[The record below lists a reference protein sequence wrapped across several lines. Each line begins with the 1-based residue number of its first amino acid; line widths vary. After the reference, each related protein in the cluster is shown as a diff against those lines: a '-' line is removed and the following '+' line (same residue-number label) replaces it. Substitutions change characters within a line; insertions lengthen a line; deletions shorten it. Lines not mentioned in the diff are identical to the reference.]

1 MVNKFKIYKN
11 FNLSKKDKEAIILI
25 GNFDGLHRGHQKLF
39 NKAKSFKKKFKLKI
53 GVITFDPI
61 PKMFFKRLNNYRLSN
76 FDQKI
81 QLLKKN
87 SVDFIVNQKFNIK
100 FSKISCLDFIKK
112 ILFNKI
118 KPKYIFVS
126 DNFRFGYKRAG
137 DIKLLKS
144 LEKDYD
150 YKIIN
155 PSPLKSKKFVISST
169 LIRKNLETGNL
180 KKVKKFLG
188 RNWCIEGRV
197 EKGRQL
203 GKKIGFPTCNIDI
216 KDYKIPKIGVYAVK
230 VSSINKRK
238 LKGIANIGY
247 RPTFNQKKLILEV
260 NIFNFSGN
268 LYNKNLSIEF
278 VEFIR
283 GEKKFNG
290 VPNLKKQIKID
301 CKKAKAILSN
311 E

>member
-1 MVNKFKIYKN
+1 MVNNFKIYKN
-11 FNLSKKDKEAIILI
+11 FNLSKKDKGAIILI

-61 PKMFFKRLNNYRLSN
+61 PKMFFKKLYNYRLSN
-76 FDQKI
+76 FNQKI
-81 QLLKKN
+81 QLLKKSN
-87 SVDFIVNQKFNIK
+87 VDFIINKKFNTK
-100 FSKISCLDFIKK
+100 FSKISCFDFIKK
-112 ILFNKI
+112 ILFKRI
-118 KPKYIFVS
+118 QPKYIFVS

-137 DIKLLKS
+137 DIKLLES
-144 LEKDYD
+144 LQKDYN
-150 YKIIN
+150 YKIVN
-155 PSPLKSKKFVISST
+155 PSPLKTKKFVISST
-169 LIRKNLETGNL
+169 LIRKNLEKGNL
-180 KKVKKFLG
+180 RKVKKLLG
-188 RNWCIEGRV
+188 RNWCLEGRV

-230 VSSINKRK
+230 ALFKDKRK

-247 RPTFNQKKLILEV
+247 RPTFNQKKLVLEV
-260 NIFNFSGN
+260 NLFNFSGN

-278 VEFIR
+278 IEFIR

-290 VPNLKKQIKID
+290 VLNLKKQIKID
-301 CKKAKAILSN
+301 CKKARAILSN

>member
-11 FNLSKKDKEAIILI
+11 FNLSKKDKGAIILI

-39 NKAKSFKKKFKLKI
+39 NKARSFKKKFKLRI

-61 PKMFFKRLNNYRLSN
+61 PKMFFKKLYNYRLSN
-76 FDQKI
+76 FNQKI
-81 QLLKKN
+81 QLLKKGN
-87 SVDFIVNQKFNIK
+87 VDFIINKKFNTK
-100 FSKISCLDFIKK
+100 FSKISCIDFIKK
-112 ILFNKI
+112 ILFKRI
-118 KPKYIFVS
+118 QPKYIFVS
-126 DNFRFGYKRAG
+126 DNFRFGHKRAG

-144 LEKDYD
+144 LEKDYN

-155 PSPLKSKKFVISST
+155 PSPLKTKKFVISST
-169 LIRKNLETGNL
+169 LIRKNLEKGNL
-180 KKVKKFLG
+180 NKVKKLLG

-197 EKGRQL
+197 ERGRQL

-230 VSSINKRK
+230 VLYFDKK
-238 LKGIANIGY
+238 EFKGIANIGY
-247 RPTFNQKKLILEV
+247 RPTFNQKKLVLEV

-278 VEFIR
+278 IEFIR

-290 VPNLKKQIKID
+290 VLNLKKQIKID

>member
-1 MVNKFKIYKN
+1 MVNNFRIYKN
-11 FNLSKKDKEAIILI
+11 FNLSKKDKGAIILI

-39 NKAKSFKKKFKLKI
+39 NKAKSFKKKLKLKI

-61 PKMFFKRLNNYRLSN
+61 PKMFFKKLDNYRLSN

-87 SVDFIVNQKFNIK
+87 DVDFIINKKFNSK

-126 DNFRFGYKRAG
+126 DNFRFGYQRAG

-144 LEKDYD
+144 LEKDYH

-155 PSPLKSKKFVISST
+155 PSPLKSKKSVISST
-169 LIRKNLETGNL
+169 LVRKNLETGNL

-216 KDYKIPKIGVYAVK
+216 KDYKIPKIGVYAVRISFK
-230 VSSINKRK
+230 NKCILYSAYNHRFEPNIIK
-238 LKGIANIGY
+238 LKKDLNLHKSKIYNIRLFYGNG
-247 RPTFNQKKLILEV
+247 TAKNVKKRS
-260 NIFNFSGN
+260 IF
-268 LYNKNLSIEF
+268 Y
-278 VEFIR
+278 FI
-283 GEKKFNG
+283 
-290 VPNLKKQIKID
+290 IYD
-301 CKKAKAILSN
+301 
-311 E
+311 

>member
-1 MVNKFKIYKN
+1 MVNNLKIYKN
-11 FNLSKKDKEAIILI
+11 FNLSKNDKGAIILI

-61 PKMFFKRLNNYRLSN
+61 PKMFFKKLHNYRLSN

-87 SVDFIVNQKFNIK
+87 NVDFIINKKFNIK
-100 FSKISCLDFIKK
+100 FSKISCLDFVKK
-112 ILFNKI
+112 ILFKKV

-126 DNFRFGYKRAG
+126 DNFRFGHKRAG

-169 LIRKNLETGNL
+169 LIRKNLDTGNL

-203 GKKIGFPTCNIDI
+203 GKKIGFPTCNIDM
-216 KDYKIPKIGVYAVK
+216 KNYKIPKIGVYAVK
-230 VSSINKRK
+230 VSSKNKRK

-247 RPTFNQKKLILEV
+247 RPTFNQKKLVLEV

-278 VEFIR
+278 IEFIR
-283 GEKKFNG
+283 DEKKFNG
-290 VPNLKKQIKID
+290 VLNLKKQIKID